1 MLLEYENGALVS
13 YNPETDEFRPIVIDG
28 LPKWCCT
35 IVHFE
40 TLYPADVILQTMQL

>member
-13 YNPETDEFRPIVIDG
+13 YNPETDEFRPIAIDG

-40 TLYPADVILQTMQL
+40 TLYPADVILQTM